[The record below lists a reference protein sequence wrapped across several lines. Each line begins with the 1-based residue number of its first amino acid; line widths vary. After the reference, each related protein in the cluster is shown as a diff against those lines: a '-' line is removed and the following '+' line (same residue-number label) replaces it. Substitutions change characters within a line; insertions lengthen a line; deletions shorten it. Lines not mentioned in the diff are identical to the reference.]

1 MENLH
6 RINEEY
12 EKNLINKSS
21 EEKVDL
27 NKFTVESFLLNHSTD
42 ELESLKDIIHE
53 DKKKKL
59 NTLFWMYEQEY
70 RQNQRLKELQEYNE
84 EFMKLP
90 LNVLFISWIIQ
101 FNYLILGREKF

>member
-6 RINEEY
+6 LINKEY
-12 EKNLINKSS
+12 EKNLNQKNT
-21 EEKVDL
+21 EDEVDL
-27 NKFTVESFLLNHSTD
+27 RKFTIESFLLNHSTD

-59 NTLFWMYEQEY
+59 KSLFWMYEQEY
-70 RQNQRLKELQEYNE
+70 RQNQKLLELQEYNE

-90 LNVLFISWIIQ
+90 FNV
-101 FNYLILGREKF
+101 

>member
-6 RINEEY
+6 KLNEEY
-12 EKNLINKSS
+12 EKNYVKDNPEDKI
-21 EEKVDL
+21 DL
-27 NKFTVESFLLNHSTD
+27 NKYTIEGFLLNHSTD

-59 NTLFWMYEQEY
+59 KTWFWMYEQEY
-70 RQNQRLKELQEYNE
+70 KQNQRLKELQEYNE

-90 LNVLFISWIIQ
+90 LNV
-101 FNYLILGREKF
+101 